1 MHRRSPLFAVAAL
14 GLAACQ
20 GEPAPAAK
28 APPKPAPV
36 AAPAPAVEIDPAHL
50 ALFGALPPA
59 IESKEN
65 PITEEKVAL
74 GRMLYYE
81 TRISKNHDLSC
92 NSCHDLA
99 NYGHDGKPVSPGHK
113 QQLGARNSPT
123 VYNAAGRFAQ
133 FWDGRAAT
141 VEAQALGPLV
151 NPVEMAMPSEQAV
164 ADVLKTIP
172 GYVEAFRKAFPGEK
186 DPIVPAN
193 VGKAIGAFERKL
205 VTPSKWDKYLATKDG
220 TLLTADEKAG
230 FHKFVMTGCTACHA
244 GPYVGGMMFQKTGLV
259 KPWPNPKDGGR
270 FDLTKNEADRGM
282 FAVPILRN
290 IEKTAPYFHDG
301 STKTLE
307 EAVKMM
313 AEYNLGRQLP
323 DEDVKHMVAWMK
335 TLTGDL
341 PPAELIAKP
350 ELPPSGPKTPKPNPT

>member
-1 MHRRSPLFAVAAL
+1 MHRRYWFLALAAL
-14 GLAACQ
+14 ALAACK

-28 APPKPAPV
+28 APS
-36 AAPAPAVEIDPAHL
+36 PAPAAQPAAVTIDPAHL
-50 ALFGALPPA
+50 ALFGVLPAA
-59 IESKEN
+59 IESADN

-74 GRMLYYE
+74 GRMLYYD
-81 TRISKNHDLSC
+81 TRLSKNQDLSC

-113 QQLGARNSPT
+113 QQLGTRNSPT

-141 VEAQALGPLV
+141 IEEQALGPLT
-151 NPVEMAMPSEQAV
+151 NPVEMAMPSLDHV
-164 ADVLKTIP
+164 VRTLKSIP

-186 DPIVPAN
+186 DPVTADN

-205 VTPSKWDKYLATKDG
+205 VTPSKWDKFLATKDQN
-220 TLLTADEKAG
+220 LLTDDEKAG

-259 KPWPNPKDGGR
+259 KPWPNLKDGGR
-270 FDLTKNEADRGM
+270 FDVTKNEADKFM
-282 FAVPILRN
+282 FVVPTLRN
-290 IEKTAPYFHDG
+290 VEKTAPYFHDG
-301 STKTLE
+301 SVASLE
-307 EAVKMM
+307 ESVKMM

-323 DEDVKHMVAWMK
+323 DEDVKQIVAWMK
-335 TLTGDL
+335 TLTGEL
-341 PPAELIAKP
+341 PPQDLIAKP
-350 ELPPSGPKTPKPNPT
+350 ELPPSGPKTPKPDPT